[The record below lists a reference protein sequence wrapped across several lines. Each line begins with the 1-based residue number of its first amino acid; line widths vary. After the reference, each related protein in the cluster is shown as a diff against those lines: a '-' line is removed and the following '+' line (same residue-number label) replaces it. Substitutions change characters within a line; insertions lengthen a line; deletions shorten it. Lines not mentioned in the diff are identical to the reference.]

1 LFPHDAALLTL
12 PVAVLLGGAL
22 VVQLLA
28 GHQRQLALHSVAL
41 PVELERHAGVPL
53 VLGAREDLGDLLAMQ
68 QQLAGP
74 CRVGDLVGAGGVER
88 HDMAAQQPRLAVLD
102 QDIGIGQLGLA
113 GAQALDL
120 PAGQHQARLE
130 GLVDVVLEARLLVQG
145 DDVAAGALA
154 LAFLVGHETSYR
166 VLARGG
172 SPPHGGKRG
181 TIQGLKMTTHDTPWA
196 P

>member
-1 LFPHDAALLTL
+1 MALL
-12 PVAVLLGGAL
+12 
-22 VVQLLA
+22 
-28 GHQRQLALHSVAL
+28 
-41 PVELERHAGVPL
+41 
-53 VLGAREDLGDLLAMQ
+53 LGAREDLGDLLAVQ

-74 CRVGDLVGAGGVER
+74 RRVGDLVGAGGVER

-102 QDIGIGQLGLA
+102 QDIGVGELGLA

-145 DDVAAGALA
+145 DDVAAGPLA
-154 LAFLVGHETSYR
+154 LAFLVGHETSCP
-166 VLARGG
+166 VFAGGG

-181 TIQGLKMTTHDTPWA
+181 TIQGLK
-196 P
+196 